1 MDFTTAEERR
11 KLESLDARALVA
23 HQLRRL
29 ENLLDEILPHNAF
42 YATKFAGVPRPIR
55 SLDALAACPFTFKEE
70 LLGIPHGHD
79 LANNRT
85 WPLERYAR
93 FHQTSGTHGRPM
105 VVLDTADDWRWWI
118 ECWQY
123 VLDAAEV
130 TPDDRVL
137 MAFSFGPFI
146 GFWSAYDALAERG
159 CLIVPTGGVNTLG
172 RLELA
177 RMSRATVVCCTP
189 SYALHL
195 AEVGAAN
202 RLDVGS
208 IGIRRMI
215 LAGEPGGSV
224 PAVRSR
230 IESLW
235 QAKVL
240 DHCGATEVGPWGF
253 GDLTGDFVRVIESE
267 FIAEFLSIATGT
279 AAAEGELAELV
290 ITTLGRA
297 GSPVI
302 RYRTGDLVRPTWRS
316 DGPNRFVRLEGGV
329 LGRTDDM
336 LIVRGVNVFPSSI
349 EQIVRSFPEVVEFRA
364 IIDKESQ
371 LDRITIE
378 IEDRLEQPERVAQ
391 ELQLRLGL
399 SVDVRIAS
407 LGSLPRYEGKGKR
420 FVDRRQESEG

>member
-1 MDFTTAEERR
+1 MNFTTAEERR
-11 KLESLDARALVA
+11 RLESLDARAIAA

-29 ENLLDEILPHNAF
+29 EDLLDEILPHNAF
-42 YATKFAGVPRPIR
+42 YAAKLAAVSRPIR
-55 SLDALAACPFTFKEE
+55 TLDALANLPFTFKEE

-105 VVLDTADDWRWWI
+105 VVLDTAEDWRWWM

-123 VLDAAEV
+123 VLDAAEI

-146 GFWSAYDALAERG
+146 GFWSAYDALAARG
-159 CLIVPTGGVNTLG
+159 CLLVPTGGVNTLG
-172 RLELA
+172 RLEMA

-195 AEVGAAN
+195 AEVGAEN

-208 IGIRRMI
+208 LGVRRLI

-224 PAVRSR
+224 PAVRER

-240 DHCGATEVGPWGF
+240 DHCGASEVGPWGF
-253 GDLTGDFVRVIESE
+253 GDLEANFVHVIECE
-267 FIAEFLSIATGT
+267 FIAEFLSVATGT

-316 DGPNRFVRLEGGV
+316 NGPNRFVRLGGGV

-378 IEDRLEQPERVAQ
+378 IEDRLEQPQRVAQ

-399 SVDVRIAS
+399 SVEVRPAP
-407 LGSLPRYEGKGKR
+407 LGSLPRFEGKGKR
-420 FVDRRQESEG
+420 FVDRRGE